1 MDEKMGSFIV
11 MLIQTVV
18 FLTPVLILFYRQGR
32 RDQVLDEAVR
42 DINGL
47 GAKVSEIKDHQSQSL
62 AELKGQIEIM
72 NNTLVRVSTWMD
84 FIKQSVEELKAK
96 T

>member
-1 MDEKMGSFIV
+1 MDDKLASFIV
-11 MLIQTVV
+11 MLVQTVI
-18 FLTPVLILFYRQGR
+18 FLAPVLILFYRQGR

-47 GAKVSEIKDHQSQSL
+47 GRKVAEIKDHQAQALS
-62 AELKGQIEIM
+62 ELKGQIEIM

-96 T
+96 K